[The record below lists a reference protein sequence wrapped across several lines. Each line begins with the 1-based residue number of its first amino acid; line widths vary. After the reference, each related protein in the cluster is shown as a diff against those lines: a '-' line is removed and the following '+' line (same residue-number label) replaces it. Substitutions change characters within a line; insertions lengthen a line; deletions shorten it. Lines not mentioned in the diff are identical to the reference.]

1 MREAGRNQWL
11 QAFTGSE
18 RFNARGYP
26 EGTIPDYNEMSM
38 ERSKIARD
46 MKGKPSAIF
55 KSIGFRRIEA
65 YTREGGGGRRKI
77 GRGLHPAARDM
88 RKKAGLNRNNLT

>member
-1 MREAGRNQWL
+1 MAAG
-11 QAFTGSE
+11 FHEFE
-18 RFNARGYP
+18 RINACDYP
-26 EGTIPDYNEMSM
+26 EGSIPDHDEMSM

-65 YTREGGGGRRKI
+65 YTREGGGGK
-77 GRGLHPAARDM
+77 GR
-88 RKKAGLNRNNLT
+88 